1 MMLKELKEMLSKA
14 PTYSLPNPRAE
25 QSLTRTTLHLQASTP
40 QNLEPH
46 EDQKPTFPADQDT
59 QSAPVSIIRSH
70 NSRITAG
77 INRLFNGTLKDGVNQ
92 AVLSPAVAE
101 DLLKA

>member
-1 MMLKELKEMLSKA
+1 MLKELKEILSKA
-14 PTYSLPNPRAE
+14 PTYSLANSKVE
-25 QSLTRTTLHLQASTP
+25 HSLTRTTLHPRAPTP
-40 QNLEPH
+40 QNTGTH

-70 NSRITAG
+70 NSRMTAG
-77 INRLFNGTLKDGVNQ
+77 LNRLFNGTLKDGVNQ